1 MKTRTECNFAV
12 AGVLAIALAALAACS
27 DADQP
32 AAPPANAMAGVSG
45 ASASATAGATSSAAR
60 LVVGVGDPA
69 VDVAAVQEAVDA
81 GGDVLLRGTFSFDK
95 PPIAERSVRIANAV
109 RIRGAANDQGGR
121 ATIVGGW
128 RPFDIDAPGAEVSI
142 EGIRFVHPEPFA
154 IDVHGVRGLRI
165 ANCLVD
171 HPGPKA
177 IPPFGVIGGGLNLFI
192 TDRTKVT
199 GEISILDNEFDIGG
213 SATVRTYAMAVI
225 GVGTVADPA
234 NVLIARNRISNVTGH
249 GVDLRQVIGQATVEE
264 NVIHT
269 GAIGGQQVAL
279 SDVVVDGIRI
289 LGGGSYVVRGNT
301 IEVAFENAAGIRLQG
316 NNAQAPL
323 SGARVERNDITMAL
337 ASGAVPGSQSAGIE
351 LRRVARDNAVSENRI
366 RGRANAAIS
375 LLSDP
380 AGGGAFLTPER
391 NAFIGNNISTFTSA
405 LADVLVGPRV
415 TATSVTGGSGIVDD
429 HGVGTTMKGGYRT
442 LTGAHFH
449 VPPGREESGIF
460 TSLIVSPASATLFTR
475 EPGGTVQLVATP
487 LDQTGQP
494 MTGLGGP
501 SFSTSNGAVATVNA
515 SGLVTA
521 AGPGAATVTATLT
534 AEGVTRTAAAGI
546 AVQVA
551 AATAEVTAPALQFTP
566 GVVDVS
572 AGGPVTWTL
581 SSITHNVTFS
591 DPTAPPSIVAFA
603 NGSQSRTFPTSGT
616 FNYQCTLHPGMSG
629 TVRVH

>member
-1 MKTRTECNFAV
+1 M
-12 AGVLAIALAALAACS
+12 VLGALAAACS
-27 DADQP
+27 DLDQP
-32 AAPPANAMAGVSG
+32 AGAPNNALAASKSSAQAAGG
-45 ASASATAGATSSAAR
+45 ASVSPTR

-69 VDVAAVQEAVDA
+69 VDVPAVQEAVDA
-81 GGDVLLRGTFSFDK
+81 GGDVLLRGTFSFDQ
-95 PPIAERSVRIANAV
+95 PPIDKRSVRISHAV
-109 RIRGAANDQGGR
+109 RITGAADDHGGR

-128 RPFDIDAPGAEVSI
+128 RPFDVDAPGAGVSI

-154 IDVHGVRGLRI
+154 IDVHGVRGLRVED
-165 ANCLVD
+165 CLVD
-171 HPGPKA
+171 HPSPRNV
-177 IPPFGVIGGGLNLFI
+177 PPFGVIAGGLNLFI

-213 SATVRTYAMAVI
+213 VATVRTYAMVVI
-225 GVGTVADPA
+225 GVGTTADPA
-234 NVLIARNRISNVTGH
+234 DVLIAGNRISNVTGH
-249 GVDLRQVIGQATVEE
+249 GVDLRQVIGQATIEG

-269 GAIGGQQVAL
+269 GAIGGQEVAL
-279 SDVVVDGIRI
+279 SDVLVDGIRI

-301 IEVAFENAAGIRLQG
+301 IEVGFENAAGIRLQG
-316 NNAQAPL
+316 NNAQSPL
-323 SGARVERNDITMAL
+323 SGAHIEHNDITMAL

-351 LRRVARDNAVSENRI
+351 LRRIALDNAVSQNRI

-380 AGGGAFLTPER
+380 AGGGAFLTPGN
-391 NAFIGNNISTFTSA
+391 NAFVGNNISTFTST

-415 TATSVTGGSGIVDD
+415 MATSFTGGSGIVDD

-442 LTGAHFH
+442 LTGAHYH

-460 TSLIVSPASATLFTR
+460 TSLTVSPASATLFTR
-475 EPGGTVQLVATP
+475 GPGITVQLVATP

-494 MTGLGGP
+494 MTGLGAP

-515 SGLVTA
+515 AGLVTA
-521 AGPGAATVTATLT
+521 AGPGVATVTATLT
-534 AEGVTRTAAAGI
+534 AEGVTSTAAAGI

-551 AATAEVTAPALQFTP
+551 AATADVTAPALQFTP

-572 AGGPVTWTL
+572 AGGQVTWTL
-581 SSITHNVTFS
+581 SSVTHNVTFT
-591 DPTAPPSIVAFA
+591 DPTAPPSIAAFA
-603 NGSQSRTFPTSGT
+603 NGSQSRTFPNSGT
-616 FNYQCTLHPGMSG
+616 FIYQCTLHPGMSG